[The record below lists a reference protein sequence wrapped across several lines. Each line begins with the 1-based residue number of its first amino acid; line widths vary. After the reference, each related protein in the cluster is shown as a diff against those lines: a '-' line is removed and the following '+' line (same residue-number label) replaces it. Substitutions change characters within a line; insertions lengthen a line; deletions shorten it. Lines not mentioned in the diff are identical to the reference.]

1 MDADTLRRSAAWT
14 PVSLVE
20 SVRGSGRRLVVGQ
33 ASRIP
38 AGLARPTR
46 CGLTKSSRMRG
57 FPTSA
62 SCAPTQRRLSP
73 AEAEASI
80 ADHAGGGRVG
90 ELARI
95 YGIRRTTVPHT

>member
-1 MDADTLRRSAAWT
+1 VDADTLRRSAAWT

-20 SVRGSGRRLVVGQ
+20 SVRGKRAGALGRRSGI
-33 ASRIP
+33 ADP
-38 AGLARPTR
+38 PPGLARPTR

-73 AEAEASI
+73 AE
-80 ADHAGGGRVG
+80 G
-90 ELARI
+90 
-95 YGIRRTTVPHT
+95 